1 MTAPVALMSAAGGTL
16 TDPAESG
23 AYSTQGRGGRP
34 KLDKASLTMYDP
46 TPAGGG
52 SKPGARRGAIAFQFN
67 PKEVTIAKTA
77 NWKRDPATRAKK
89 AGPAQFIGAE
99 PCKLT
104 VEMFF
109 DATGAQDGSVVATV
123 EQLFSCCVPTEQS
136 AGQKKHSPPIVVLH
150 WGSISS
156 FPAFITSV
164 SAKYTLFNGQGLPI
178 RALVSVAM
186 EEMPGEPFRQN
197 PTSGSQDVR
206 RVHRTVAGD
215 TLASVAYSEYG
226 DPTQWRALAAYNGID
241 DPMRVRTGTALLL
254 PVPEELVGVR

>member
-1 MTAPVALMSAAGGTL
+1 MTGPVALKTAAGGDL
-16 TDPAESG
+16 AQPGDAG
-23 AYSTQGRGGRP
+23 ADGKPVKGRP
-34 KLDKASLTMYDP
+34 KLEKASLGLYDP
-46 TPAGGG
+46 APASGG
-52 SKPGARRGAIAFQFN
+52 SQAGNKRGAIAFQFN

-77 NWKRDPATRAKK
+77 KWERKTAKGAK
-89 AGPAQFIGAE
+89 TAGPPEFSGAE

-109 DATGAQDGSVVATV
+109 DATSTQDGSVVQAV

-136 AGQKKHSPPIVVLH
+136 AGQKKPSPPIVVLH
-150 WGSISS
+150 WGAISS

-197 PTSGSQDVR
+197 PTSGSADVR
-206 RVHRTVAGD
+206 RMHRTVAGD
-215 TLASVAYSEYG
+215 TLASVAYAEYG
-226 DPTQWRALAAYNGID
+226 DPAQWRALAAYNGID
-241 DPMRVRTGTALLL
+241 DPLRMHTGTTLLL
-254 PVPEELVGVR
+254 PAPEELAAAR